1 MTRGIFF
8 RHVLREIALATLV
21 VGLVLLVVLVTYQ
34 FAFVLGRA
42 ADGQLPGSTVPQLV
56 ALTLRSNLQVIL
68 PFTVLLGIVIGFG
81 RLYHDNEIA
90 AAQACGV
97 GNGLLL
103 AAAGLVTGV
112 ITLLAAWV
120 SFVDGPAAARGVVK
134 LRTEALR
141 TAATRQLT
149 AGSFRTLGSGVTL
162 HFGASA
168 ADGSLRDVFVQRDL
182 PATVAAAAGHARMQV
197 VLAREARYAL
207 APSGDAWLIDL
218 ADGHSYEGVPGMG
231 DWRVTQFAAQRLKI
245 PLPQVALP
253 GRVRTDGLSNRE
265 LLASVEPRRV
275 AELQWR
281 IGWVLIVAVL
291 GLAAVPL
298 ARLAPRQGR
307 HARLPWAVLLFAVY
321 AGLLISGRSMLE
333 RSDLPLA
340 AGLWWV
346 PLLVL
351 GLALLIQRAPRLLR
365 RLRA

>member
-1 MTRGIFF
+1 
-8 RHVLREIALATLV
+8 
-21 VGLVLLVVLVTYQ
+21 
-34 FAFVLGRA
+34 
-42 ADGQLPGSTVPQLV
+42 
-56 ALTLRSNLQVIL
+56 
-68 PFTVLLGIVIGFG
+68 
-81 RLYHDNEIA
+81 
-90 AAQACGV
+90 
-97 GNGLLL
+97 
-103 AAAGLVTGV
+103 
-112 ITLLAAWV
+112 
-120 SFVDGPAAARGVVK
+120 
-134 LRTEALR
+134 
-141 TAATRQLT
+141 
-149 AGSFRTLGSGVTL
+149 VTL

-182 PATVAAAAGHARMQV
+182 PVTGGSHARMQV

-207 APSGDAWLIDL
+207 AARGDAWLIDL
-218 ADGHSYEGVPGMG
+218 VDGRSYEGVPGMG
-231 DWRVTQFAAQRLKI
+231 DWRITQFAAQRLKI

-253 GRVRTDGLSNRE
+253 GRVRTDGLTNRE
-265 LLASVEPRRV
+265 LLASVDPRRV

-291 GLAAVPL
+291 GLMAVPL

-340 AGLWWV
+340 IGLWWV

-365 RLRA
+365 RMRA

>member
-42 ADGQLPGSTVPQLV
+42 ADGQLPGSAVPHLV

-81 RLYHDNEIA
+81 RLHHDNEIA

-97 GNGLLL
+97 GNSPLLS
-103 AAAGLVTGV
+103 AAGVVTG
-112 ITLLAAWV
+112 ITTLLAAWV
-120 SFVDGPAAARGVVK
+120 SFIDGPAAARGVVT

-149 AGSFRTLGSGVTL
+149 AGAFRALGSGVTL

-182 PATVAAAAGHARMQV
+182 PAVDGRARMQV

-207 APSGDAWLIDL
+207 APRGDSWLIDL
-218 ADGHSYEGVPGMG
+218 ADGRSYEGVPGMG
-231 DWRVTQFAAQRLKI
+231 DWRITQFAAQRLNI

-253 GRVRTDGLSNRE
+253 GRVRTDGLTNRE

-281 IGWVLIVAVL
+281 IAWVLVVAVL
-291 GLAAVPL
+291 GFTAVPM

-333 RSDLPLA
+333 RSDLPLVI
-340 AGLWWV
+340 GLWWV

-351 GLALLIQRAPRLLR
+351 GLALVIQRTPRLLR
-365 RLRA
+365 RMRA